1 MPVMNLNIFSDI
13 PIHQN
18 SEFIKV
24 LIIDD
29 DYELRRNLCKFLSE
43 SKNIQVCACLEGGI
57 DIEKEVEMYEPDVV
71 VTEFSANDKRG
82 KSILEIL
89 NKITVH
95 KPKVIVLSSSENVS
109 ALDESFGYG
118 VNYYVKKPV
127 ILSLLKNAIISIC
140 SDKVHEHHK
149 IEMYHIKNLLRSM
162 SAPIHVVGFT
172 YICEALEYLI
182 ENPKTMFLKEIYLV
196 ISEIHVVS
204 TESVEVSIRNAIKK
218 MVKDSLPSFVEVFG
232 ENVKSVSNSKFL
244 FTLKEVLLSQR
255 F

>member
-1 MPVMNLNIFSDI
+1 MNLNLFSDI

-71 VTEFSANDKRG
+71 VTEFSANDRRG

-89 NKITVH
+89 NGITEH

-149 IEMYHIKNLLRSM
+149 I
-162 SAPIHVVGFT
+162 
-172 YICEALEYLI
+172 
-182 ENPKTMFLKEIYLV
+182 
-196 ISEIHVVS
+196 
-204 TESVEVSIRNAIKK
+204 
-218 MVKDSLPSFVEVFG
+218 
-232 ENVKSVSNSKFL
+232 
-244 FTLKEVLLSQR
+244 
-255 F
+255 

>member
-1 MPVMNLNIFSDI
+1 MNLNLFSDI

-71 VTEFSANDKRG
+71 VTEFSANDRRG

-89 NKITVH
+89 NGITEH

-149 IEMYHIKNLLRSM
+149 IEMYHIKICSEVWQL
-162 SAPIHVVGFT
+162 PFT
-172 YICEALEYLI
+172 W
-182 ENPKTMFLKEIYLV
+182 
-196 ISEIHVVS
+196 
-204 TESVEVSIRNAIKK
+204 
-218 MVKDSLPSFVEVFG
+218 
-232 ENVKSVSNSKFL
+232 
-244 FTLKEVLLSQR
+244 
-255 F
+255 